1 MHRGHVG
8 RTMVAFYSV
17 VYLFGTHM
25 DRSARRLAAVLDD
38 PVTGNH
44 KAYVV
49 ETTISWTVDGRFVRS
64 FRLDSIIRQQ
74 EAVAV
79 ADHIVFARFREADV
93 SRASAVAVALCI
105 FCVDMLTI
113 HYYSGEA
120 FSVSLPF
127 GVRSVYALHTG
138 LLVQRTDASD
148 AGAFATSLPTLF
160 SLLGPRSEFKMLG
173 LSRSPDLHRMRAHQQ
188 GRQLLLSPT
197 PSRIE
202 GPASS
207 IPVFNEPNIVL
218 VSTATSRHDPT
229 VQFVLC
235 WDSMTRRHL
244 VYQCAVAD
252 QSLEGETDTSAD
264 AGSGTDS
271 SASQPSAAGIGQISA
286 SRPRM
291 TRQSS
296 LSVQRRSSA
305 AASAA
310 AMAAAVSKRKSGY
323 ASGVKKDRRSS
334 MLGRVSFND
343 SPGPNYAADIFRE
356 QRQMKAE
363 AILHLCWSERRHKG
377 DSHSSDGCNAR
388 ICVVQSTLGE
398 DVVCVLNTDAEVVIG
413 LDTTNFEEI
422 FRMPARSVAPVPASC
437 PSFDDLLVVSPSGG
451 LYLML
456 GDGGRPISLQNI
468 CRKQHIASI
477 DYMDNTFTALEV
489 AGDNKHLVV
498 DVCLRISRL
507 ARAIASSLSFV
518 LSRQAFCQFWHCFV
532 VSLPHAEDAYDEM
545 VRVTSLLLYGNDRGD
560 PPATLP
566 ARVRSEL
573 RDRAAAALYV
583 LRLVY
588 EDALLYKAEPIERLT
603 AMGRLLSRFALHNG
617 QLRAYQALLCT
628 GIRPSDTVDGAQPP
642 SGRQRSVDRDPAI
655 VPSLVKWALSVLEP
669 NGDRVLSFP
678 ALSQTSKLFN
688 VADATPSYG
697 AHNSLRLLNVVTDIL
712 YQLAV
717 GRDAALVLRRLANHK
732 SPMLILRQLTLD
744 MQWLICSIISR
755 TRLECLPSWPIN
767 VLALFGRHDI
777 IANISEDM
785 NNTVPLQLPTLS
797 ATAIGSNADSR
808 SATDISTGAGRAEEP
823 AEAQDIVELC
833 EDIIDYHHHHDGTSN
848 SSQKRSVQSQEFA
861 ALAFGRDLRLEEAER
876 LLSMSATTYTANVT
890 SNNEPIEDAEDP
902 REQFMATLA
911 CRVFAMPL
919 GKSLL
924 SYSTF
929 SLNPQDALAVNHPKV
944 VVRFRGGKAETTWEP
959 ADIDLSWSLFH
970 SGVSAALSIER
981 DQLRRVHPSWVLLN
995 WPAEPSPDVD
1005 LTNNKEAQK
1014 SFNDSLASH
1023 AGFLLGVGLLSRDV
1037 NSVSDDDT
1045 LSVSTSRQPRNGPL
1059 CNMPPWQAFEYLS
1072 RRHGLTSIALL
1083 LGCACA
1089 HRGTRN
1095 SSVSKILSLHIPN
1108 LLPPGSSEL
1117 MLLSYGTQAAAML
1130 GLGLLF
1136 MRSQNRR
1143 MVEVMLREIETI
1155 KWSVRD
1161 TSSDRINVADPAES
1175 TAECYSLAAG
1185 FALGLVV
1192 LGGGLSS
1199 RTLADLR
1206 LLDALTENI
1215 DGSVSGGLSQPRD
1228 MSQNF
1233 DAIGDMDSNGT
1244 RYSEQESALGMFGR
1258 LNISSSGSGSVS
1270 NLGAIAALGLVFL
1283 GTNYNPAAE
1292 RLGLPE
1298 IPRQLGAADPFILL
1312 WKTLMRSLILLDSIM
1327 PTTGWVEAKV
1337 PRAGVPAEG
1346 KTLPPDLYRARLHI
1360 VSAACFAISLK
1371 YAGSEDQSAHETIL
1385 AYFDEIEMA
1394 ANKPS
1399 LGYESSLTRAAAQSC
1414 LDILCIAAALVIAGN
1429 GDIATMKRLRALH
1442 GASTGR
1448 TYGNHMASHM
1458 ALGILFLGSGARFT
1472 ISRSPESIALLL
1484 ISFFPRFPHSYA
1496 DNREHLQ
1503 AWRHLWALC
1512 VVPRCLVVRDV
1523 VTGDMC
1529 KHAVA
1534 TVVEAAMDGS
1544 DSQAVE
1550 LLPPIPFK
1558 SLLGVRSISVRAPG
1572 YLPLDLDLPS
1582 KSYARDLLSR
1592 RRVLF
1597 MQPLNQPGLAIS
1609 DATPGLVSQKQYL
1622 NWLSIVRT
1630 RVENAC
1636 TQLVQTDYQDSGC
1649 ADISSVIR
1657 GVERLRIC
1665 ARISQSFF
1673 MAHTEEKSERINKD
1687 RSPKSWAETTF
1698 LTWLSVHRAVVDFGK
1713 NDRCRRILT
1722 RYWTGNQVPEHA
1734 AENMIVALLYSVLD
1748 LPCPSDAMRIAKQ
1761 LPMSQFV
1768 DYVIR

>member
-1 MHRGHVG
+1 
-8 RTMVAFYSV
+8 
-17 VYLFGTHM
+17 M
-25 DRSARRLAAVLDD
+25 DRSTRRLVAVLDD
-38 PVTGNH
+38 AVTGNH
-44 KAYVV
+44 KAHVA
-49 ETTISWTVDGRFVRS
+49 ETTISWTVDERFVRS
-64 FRLDSIIRQQ
+64 FRLDSVIRQQ
-74 EAVAV
+74 ETVSA
-79 ADHIVFARFREADV
+79 ADHIVFARFREADAP
-93 SRASAVAVALCI
+93 RASAVAVALCV
-105 FCVDMLTI
+105 FRVDMLTI

-127 GVRSVYALHTG
+127 GVRSVYALYTG

-148 AGAFATSLPTLF
+148 AGAFAISLPTLF

-173 LSRSPDLHRMRAHQQ
+173 LSRSPDPHRMRAHQQ

-197 PSRIE
+197 PSRVE
-202 GPASS
+202 GPGSS

-235 WDSMTRRHL
+235 WDSAARRHL

-252 QSLEGETDTSAD
+252 QSLESEVDTSAD

-271 SASQPSAAGIGQISA
+271 SASQLSAAGIGQLSA

-323 ASGVKKDRRSS
+323 ASAVKKDRRSS

-363 AILHLCWSERRHKG
+363 VILHLCWGERRNRGDSRKG
-377 DSHSSDGCNAR
+377 DGSNAR
-388 ICVVQSTLGE
+388 ICVIQSTLGE
-398 DVVCVLNTDAEVVIG
+398 DVVCVLNADVDVVIG

-422 FRMPARSVAPVPASC
+422 FRLPARSVAPVPATC
-437 PSFDDLLVVSPSGG
+437 PTFDDLLVVSPSGS
-451 LYLML
+451 LHLAL
-456 GDGGRPISLQNI
+456 GDGGRPIALRHI
-468 CRKQHIASI
+468 CCKQHIASI
-477 DYMDNTFTALEV
+477 EYTDSTFAALEV
-489 AGDNKHLVV
+489 AGHNEHLVV

-507 ARAIASSLSFV
+507 ARAIASALSFV
-518 LSRQAFCQFWHCFV
+518 LSRQAFCQLWRCFV

-545 VRVTSLLLYGNDRGD
+545 TRVTSLLLHGNDRSD

-573 RDRAAAALYV
+573 RDRAPAAMYV

-588 EDALLYKAEPIERLT
+588 EDAVLYKAEPVERLA
-603 AMGRLLSRFALHNG
+603 AMGRLLSRFALHNC

-628 GIRPSDTVDGAQPP
+628 GLRPSDNAEDIEPP

-655 VPSLVKWALSVLEP
+655 VPSLVKWALGTLDP
-669 NGDRVLSFP
+669 NGKRVLSFP
-678 ALSQTSKLFN
+678 ALNHTSKLFD
-688 VADATPSYG
+688 VADAMPSYG
-697 AHNSLRLLNVVTDIL
+697 AQSSLRLLNVVTDIL
-712 YQLAV
+712 YQLSA
-717 GRDAALVLRRLANHK
+717 GRDPALVLRRLANHK
-732 SPMLILRQLTLD
+732 SPMALLRQLTLD
-744 MQWLICSIISR
+744 MQWLIYSIISR
-755 TRLECLPSWPIN
+755 TRLACSPSWPTN

-777 IANISEDM
+777 IANMSEG
-785 NNTVPLQLPTLS
+785 
-797 ATAIGSNADSR
+797 ATNIMSLRFPASSVKAIGDNAGGH
-808 SATDISTGAGRAEEP
+808 SAADISAGGSHGEGLAETQDIAEMCEGIIEHHHSGTGASCP
-823 AEAQDIVELC
+823 
-833 EDIIDYHHHHDGTSN
+833 
-848 SSQKRSVQSQEFA
+848 KRSVQSQEFA
-861 ALAFGRDLRLEEAER
+861 ALAFGRDLRLDEAER
-876 LLSMSATTYTANVT
+876 LLSMSAVTYTANVI

-902 REQFMATLA
+902 REQFMAILA
-911 CRVFAMPL
+911 RRVLALPL
-919 GKSLL
+919 GQSLL
-924 SYSTF
+924 GYSTHV
-929 SLNPQDALAVNHPKV
+929 LNPQDALAINHPKV
-944 VVRFRGGKAETTWEP
+944 SVRFRGSKTETTWDP
-959 ADIDLSWSLFH
+959 VDTDTSWSLFH

-981 DQLRRVHPSWVLLN
+981 DQLRDVHPSWVLLN

-1005 LTNNKEAQK
+1005 MANNKDAQK
-1014 SFNDSLASH
+1014 TFNDSLALH
-1023 AGFLLGVGLLSRDV
+1023 AGFLLGVGLLTKEVD
-1037 NSVSDDDT
+1037 SVAGDNT
-1045 LSVSTSRQPRNGPL
+1045 LSSSATQQQRNGPL

-1089 HRGTRN
+1089 HRGTGN

-1117 MLLSYGTQAAAML
+1117 MLLSYGTQAAAIL
-1130 GLGLLF
+1130 GIGLLF

-1143 MVEVMLREIETI
+1143 MVEVILRELETI

-1192 LGGGLSS
+1192 LGGGISS

-1206 LLDALTENI
+1206 LLDALTETIN
-1215 DGSVSGGLSQPRD
+1215 GSASGGISRSRD
-1228 MSQNF
+1228 MAQTF
-1233 DAIGDMDSNGT
+1233 DLGDVDTNES
-1244 RYSEQESALGMFGR
+1244 RYSGRESTLGLLGR
-1258 LNISSSGSGSVS
+1258 LNISASSGDSVS

-1283 GTNYNPAAE
+1283 GTNYSPAAE
-1292 RLGLPE
+1292 RLALPE
-1298 IPRQLGAADPFILL
+1298 TQRQLGSADPFVLL
-1312 WKTLMRSLILLDSIM
+1312 WKTLMRSLIMLDSIM
-1327 PTTGWVEAKV
+1327 PTTDWVESRV
-1337 PRAGVPAEG
+1337 PRTGVPAEG
-1346 KTLPPDLYRARLHI
+1346 ELLPLDLYRARLHI

-1371 YAGSEDQSAHETIL
+1371 YAGSEDRSAHETIL
-1385 AYFDEIEMA
+1385 SYFDEIEVA

-1414 LDILCIAAALVIAGN
+1414 LDILCIAAALVIAGS

-1442 GASTGR
+1442 GASAGR

-1458 ALGILFLGSGARFT
+1458 ALGILFLGNGARFT
-1472 ISRSPESIALLL
+1472 ISRSLESIALLL
-1484 ISFFPRFPHSYA
+1484 ISFFPRFPHNYA

-1529 KHAVA
+1529 RHAVA
-1534 TVVEAAMDGS
+1534 TIIEDPMGDSG
-1544 DSQAVE
+1544 SQAVQLAPPMPFG
-1550 LLPPIPFK
+1550 LLSEI
-1558 SLLGVRSISVRAPG
+1558 RSIHVQAPG
-1572 YLPLDLDLPS
+1572 YLPLQLDLPP
-1582 KSYARDLLSR
+1582 KSYARDLLFR

-1597 MQPLNQPGLAIS
+1597 MQPLNQPALAIS
-1609 DATPGLVSQKQYL
+1609 DATPGLVSQKQYFG
-1622 NWLSIVRT
+1622 WLANVQA
-1630 RVENAC
+1630 RVANAC
-1636 TQLVQTDYQDSGC
+1636 TKLVQSDYQDSGC

-1657 GVERLRIC
+1657 GIEHLRIC
-1665 ARISQSFF
+1665 AQASQSSFV
-1673 MAHTEEKSERINKD
+1673 AHTEEGSEQVSKN
-1687 RSPKSWAETTF
+1687 RSPKSWAEATF
-1698 LTWLSVHRAVVDFGK
+1698 LTWLSVHKTVVDLGR
-1713 NDRCRRILT
+1713 NDRCRRIIT
-1722 RYWTGNQVPEHA
+1722 RYWTGNQLPEHP
-1734 AENMIVALLYSVLD
+1734 AENMVVALLYSVLD
-1748 LPCPSDAMRIAKQ
+1748 LPSPSDAMRIAKQ
-1761 LPMSQFV
+1761 LPMSQLV
-1768 DYVIR
+1768 DHFIR

>member
-1 MHRGHVG
+1 
-8 RTMVAFYSV
+8 
-17 VYLFGTHM
+17 M
-25 DRSARRLAAVLDD
+25 DRSARRLVAVLDD
-38 PVTGNH
+38 AVTGNH

-49 ETTISWTVDGRFVRS
+49 KTTISWTVNGRFVRS
-64 FRLDSIIRQQ
+64 FRLDSIIKQQ
-74 EAVAV
+74 EAVAT

-105 FCVDMLTI
+105 FRVDMLTI

-138 LLVQRTDASD
+138 LLVQRADASD

-197 PSRIE
+197 PSRVE
-202 GPASS
+202 GPGSS

-218 VSTATSRHDPT
+218 VSTATSRHDST

-235 WDSMTRRHL
+235 WDSVTRRHL

-252 QSLEGETDTSAD
+252 QSLEGEADASAD

-271 SASQPSAAGIGQISA
+271 SASQLSAAGIGQISA

-363 AILHLCWSERRHKG
+363 AILHLCWSERRHRG

-388 ICVVQSTLGE
+388 ICVIQSTLGE
-398 DVVCVLNTDAEVVIG
+398 DVVCVLNADAEVVIG
-413 LDTTNFEEI
+413 LDTTNFEEV

-437 PSFDDLLVVSPSGG
+437 PSFDDLLVVSPSGS

-456 GDGGRPISLQNI
+456 GDGGRPISLRHI
-468 CRKQHIASI
+468 CRKQHIAGI
-477 DYMDNTFTALEV
+477 DYTDNTFVALEV
-489 AGDNKHLVV
+489 AGNNEHLVV

-507 ARAIASSLSFV
+507 ARAIASALSFV
-518 LSRQAFCQFWHCFV
+518 LSRQVFCQFWHCFV
-532 VSLPHAEDAYDEM
+532 VSLPHAEDAHDEM
-545 VRVTSLLLYGNDRGD
+545 VRVTSLLIHGNDRGD

-573 RDRAAAALYV
+573 RDRTAAALYV

-588 EDALLYKAEPIERLT
+588 EDALLYKTEPIKRLA
-603 AMGRLLSRFALHNG
+603 AMGQLLSRFALHNG

-628 GIRPSDTVDGAQPP
+628 GLRPYDTVDGAEPS
-642 SGRQRSVDRDPAI
+642 SGRQRPVDRDPAI
-655 VPSLVKWALSVLEP
+655 IPSLVKWALSVLGP
-669 NGDRVLSFP
+669 NGDRVSLFPSLSH
-678 ALSQTSKLFN
+678 TGKLFN
-688 VADATPSYG
+688 VADAMPSYG
-697 AHNSLRLLNVVTDIL
+697 AHNSLRLLNVVTDII
-712 YQLAV
+712 YQLSV

-744 MQWLICSIISR
+744 MQWIICSIILR
-755 TRLECLPSWPIN
+755 TRLECSPSWPIN

-777 IANISEDM
+777 IANMSEDVT
-785 NNTVPLQLPTLS
+785 NTVSLQLTTPS
-797 ATAIGSNADSR
+797 ATSIGNDADSR
-808 SATDISTGAGRAEEP
+808 SATDNGAGRGEGP

-833 EDIIDYHHHHDGTSN
+833 EDIIDYHHHDGTNN

-861 ALAFGRDLRLEEAER
+861 ALAFGRDLRLEEVER
-876 LLSMSATTYTANVT
+876 LLSMSTTTYTANVM
-890 SNNEPIEDAEDP
+890 SNNEPIEDAEDS
-902 REQFMATLA
+902 REQFMTILA
-911 CRVFAMPL
+911 RRVFAMPL

-929 SLNPQDALAVNHPKV
+929 SLNPQDALGINHPKV
-944 VVRFRGGKAETTWEP
+944 VVRFRGSKAETTWEP
-959 ADIDLSWSLFH
+959 VDIDMSWSLFH

-981 DQLRRVHPSWVLLN
+981 DQLRHVHPSWVLLN

-1005 LTNNKEAQK
+1005 LANNKEAQK

-1023 AGFLLGVGLLSRDV
+1023 AGFLLGVGLLSRNVD
-1037 NSVSDDDT
+1037 SVAGDDT
-1045 LSVSTSRQPRNGPL
+1045 LSASVSRQSRNGPL

-1143 MVEVMLREIETI
+1143 MVEVMLRELETI
-1155 KWSVRD
+1155 KWTVRD
-1161 TSSDRINVADPAES
+1161 MSSDRINVADPAES
-1175 TAECYSLAAG
+1175 TAECYSLASG

-1206 LLDALTENI
+1206 LLDVLTENI
-1215 DGSVSGGLSQPRD
+1215 NGSVSSGLSQSRD
-1228 MSQNF
+1228 MPQNL
-1233 DAIGDMDSNGT
+1233 DINGDMDSNGT
-1244 RYSEQESALGMFGR
+1244 RYSERESALGMLGR
-1258 LNISSSGSGSVS
+1258 LNISGSGSGSVS
-1270 NLGAIAALGLVFL
+1270 NLGSIAALGLVFL

-1292 RLGLPE
+1292 RLALPE
-1298 IPRQLGAADPFILL
+1298 IPRQLGAADPFVLL

-1327 PTTGWVEAKV
+1327 PTTDWVEAKV

-1346 KTLPPDLYRARLHI
+1346 ELLPPDLHRARLHI

-1385 AYFDEIEMA
+1385 AYFDEIEAA

-1399 LGYESSLTRAAAQSC
+1399 LGYESSLTRAAAHSC

-1442 GASTGR
+1442 GASSGR

-1458 ALGILFLGSGARFT
+1458 ALGILFLGNGARFT
-1472 ISRSPESIALLL
+1472 ISSSLESIALLL

-1534 TVVEAAMDGS
+1534 TVVKATMDGS
-1544 DSQAVE
+1544 DSQTVE

-1558 SLLGVRSISVRAPG
+1558 SLLGVRSISVRASG
-1572 YLPLDLDLPS
+1572 YLPLHMDLSPR
-1582 KSYARDLLSR
+1582 SYARDLLSR

-1597 MQPLNQPGLAIS
+1597 MQPLNQSSLVIS
-1609 DATPGLVSQKQYL
+1609 DIAAGLVSQKHYL
-1622 NWLSIVRT
+1622 NWLAIIRT
-1630 RVENAC
+1630 QVENVC
-1636 TQLVQTDYQDSGC
+1636 TKLVQTDYQDSGC
-1649 ADISSVIR
+1649 TDISSVIR

-1665 ARISQSFF
+1665 ARISQSSFVT
-1673 MAHTEEKSERINKD
+1673 HTEERSEQINKH

-1698 LTWLSVHRAVVDFGK
+1698 LTWLSVHKTVVDFGQH
-1713 NDRCRRILT
+1713 DSCRRILT
-1722 RYWTGNQVPEHA
+1722 RYWTGNQVPENA

-1748 LPCPSDAMRIAKQ
+1748 LPCPSDAIRIAKQ
-1761 LPMSQFV
+1761 LPMSQLV